1 MLVVLKRGEKMTKY
15 KQKVRKA
22 ILGQTTPFC
31 ISDLITRLSQKGLTN
46 KDAILNEL
54 DELFDNG
61 MVEFGCIGKRPN
73 KKEIYAFYI
82 K

>member
-1 MLVVLKRGEKMTKY
+1 MTKY

-22 ILGQTTPFC
+22 ILGQATPFC
-31 ISDLITRLSQKGLTN
+31 ISDLIARLSQKGLTN

-73 KKEIYAFYI
+73 GKEIYAFYI